1 MERKDWIDQLRGFAF
16 FIVVLCHASVLG
28 VISHVGAAF
37 HMPLF
42 FMISGLLFYPEKVLE
57 RSLISQVGHKFQSI
71 IIPYFWVVF
80 SLFPIWVLNY
90 RVLRKGK
97 ANYWHTLIGNLV
109 SQDKIYP
116 ATVNPVWFLGA
127 LFFAYLYILI
137 IVKIT
142 GRQRWLRLLMAF
154 GIMALGFYFSD
165 KQLPYHVNTGMVGAG
180 YIYLYWLFG
189 SQIYT
194 GKECI
199 EKL

>member
-109 SQDKIYP
+109 KSCI
-116 ATVNPVWFLGA
+116 
-127 LFFAYLYILI
+127 
-137 IVKIT
+137 
-142 GRQRWLRLLMAF
+142 
-154 GIMALGFYFSD
+154 
-165 KQLPYHVNTGMVGAG
+165 AG
-180 YIYLYWLFG
+180 
-189 SQIYT
+189 
-194 GKECI
+194 
-199 EKL
+199 